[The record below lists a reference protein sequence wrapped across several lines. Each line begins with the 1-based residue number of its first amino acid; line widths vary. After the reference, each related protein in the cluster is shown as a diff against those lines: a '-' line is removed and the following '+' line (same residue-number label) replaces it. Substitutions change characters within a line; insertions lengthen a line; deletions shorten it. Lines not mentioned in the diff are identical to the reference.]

1 MSEKPRFTTRLQWV
15 NPHTGQMTSEAQR
28 ILSALI
34 EGLWTRS
41 GLLTS
46 SLITGTA
53 GSANTLAK
61 WNADGDLVTAG
72 NSAAAAGG
80 FYTGGG
86 SVADDAVLNCGDI
99 TPNNN
104 DLMWLWNLNASG
116 VATAVMGKV
125 RGGASPTNAA
135 ILGSTTNIDRVT
147 TDVTGTTG
155 VDGNITIASIDGAV
169 KIENRSGATMS
180 FSWLMMR
187 RT

>member
-1 MSEKPRFTTRLQWV
+1 MVLATSQQEFSDADFRVVDNADQSKKLAFQVSGLTTATTRTWTVSDKDGTVL
-15 NPHTGQMTSEAQR
+15 
-28 ILSALI
+28 LS
-34 EGLWTRS
+34 TD
-41 GLLTS
+41 LTS
-46 SLITGTA
+46 PLG
-53 GSANTLAK
+53 
-61 WNADGDLVTAG
+61 
-72 NSAAAAGG
+72 AAG

-99 TPNNN
+99 SPNNN
-104 DLMWLWNLNASG
+104 DLMWLWSLSASG

-125 RGGASPTNAA
+125 RSNASPTNTAL
-135 ILGSTTNIDRVT
+135 LGSITNIDRVT

-155 VDGNITIASIDGAV
+155 VDGNITIAVINGAV